1 MANTWDT
8 VIAGGT
14 VVTPGGT
21 AVADVAIKDGRF
33 ADVGSLDK
41 SKAGEVVDATGLHVL
56 PGVIDTQVHFR
67 EPGAT
72 HKEDIGHGTK
82 AAVLGG
88 VTAIFEMPNTS
99 PLTLDEETLAWKLN
113 RAAETGWCDHAFFI
127 GGSAESVGRLAELE
141 ILPGCAGVKIFMGSS
156 TGSLLAKED
165 DLLARIM
172 ADGRRRVAIHAEDED
187 LLLER
192 QHIAT
197 EGGDPTVHPVWRN
210 EEAALKATQRITAL
224 AEEAGRPVHVLHITT
239 AEEMAFLAEHK
250 ELVSVEVTPNHLTMV
265 APDCYERL
273 GAFAQMNPPVR
284 EERHRAALWE
294 AVNRGVVDI
303 LGSDHAPH
311 TIEEKERPY
320 PSSPS
325 GMPGVQTLVPLL
337 LDHVANGRL
346 TLQRF
351 VELTSAGP
359 QRLFGIAGKGRIAVG
374 YDADL
379 TLVDLGA
386 KRTIT
391 DEWIASICGWTPHDG
406 TTVTGWPKA
415 TVIRGQMVM
424 RDDEVLGTPSG
435 RPVRFVAR

>member
-1 MANTWDT
+1 MRD
-8 VIAGGT
+8 AGLEAQ
-14 VVTPGGT
+14 P
-21 AVADVAIKDGRF
+21 
-33 ADVGSLDK
+33 
-41 SKAGEVVDATGLHVL
+41 
-56 PGVIDTQVHFR
+56 
-67 EPGAT
+67 
-72 HKEDIGHGTK
+72 
-82 AAVLGG
+82 
-88 VTAIFEMPNTS
+88 
-99 PLTLDEETLAWKLN
+99 
-113 RAAETGWCDHAFFI
+113 AAETGWCDHAFFI

-311 TIEEKERPY
+311 TIEEKERP

-325 GMPGVQTLVPLL
+325 GMPGCRRSSRCCWIMWPTAASLK
-337 LDHVANGRL
+337 
-346 TLQRF
+346 RF

-359 QRLFGIAGKGRIAVG
+359 QRGFRIAGRAGRLRCRSDPG
-374 YDADL
+374 GSWRQ
-379 TLVDLGA
+379 T
-386 KRTIT
+386 TIRMSGSR
-391 DEWIASICGWTPHDG
+391 AFAAG
-406 TTVTGWPKA
+406 
-415 TVIRGQMVM
+415 
-424 RDDEVLGTPSG
+424 PS
-435 RPVRFVAR
+435 